1 MNFSKVSKKLKQWQ
15 EADLIDKQTA
25 SKISAFEQQ
34 NTKPIALW
42 AFAGLGIFAI
52 ILGLISVISSN
63 WWQTPTWVKLTTD
76 LLLCLFIALALY
88 RVISQKNSNKLLTEL
103 LIIFYYGFTLA
114 SMALIGQTYQLGGSI
129 AQLLLVWTLITIPI
143 VLLGRGK
150 FLAILWIISTSI
162 TYILNIIELAQITNP
177 FISQPY
183 LWQALIGSLEILAP
197 LFFMLLSRI
206 PWLLSNRP
214 LMAQELSYYSW
225 LVIIVEGWFSHLL
238 WYETITGFTLSIQIL
253 LVICLVATTTI
264 VTFIPKLY
272 STKSPDTHL
281 AMRITLISTFIIGA
295 FALWYN
301 VSNPLLGALINI
313 AYMLI
318 LAWVALKIQSIK
330 IFNVMTALISIR
342 LLFIYFEVFGSLFET
357 GLGLVA
363 GGLITLAVVW
373 LWLKKSH
380 AIASFFGLSLQKKQG
395 DLNDK

>member
-1 MNFSKVSKKLKQWQ
+1 
-15 EADLIDKQTA
+15 
-25 SKISAFEQQ
+25 
-34 NTKPIALW
+34 
-42 AFAGLGIFAI
+42 
-52 ILGLISVISSN
+52 
-63 WWQTPTWVKLTTD
+63 
-76 LLLCLFIALALY
+76 
-88 RVISQKNSNKLLTEL
+88 
-103 LIIFYYGFTLA
+103 
-114 SMALIGQTYQLGGSI
+114 
-129 AQLLLVWTLITIPI
+129 

-150 FLAILWIISTSI
+150 FLAMLWIISTSI

-177 FISQPY
+177 FIFQPY
-183 LWQALIGSLEILAP
+183 LWEALIGSLAILAP

-272 STKSPDTHL
+272 STKLPDTHL
-281 AMRITLISTFIIGA
+281 AMRVTLISTFIIGA

-313 AYMLI
+313 AYMLM

-330 IFNVMTALISIR
+330 IFNVMTALICIR

-373 LWLKKSH
+373 LWFKKSH
-380 AIASFFGLSLQKKQG
+380 AIATFFGLSLQKSKET
-395 DLNDK
+395 